1 MKRDRTCVQG
11 QISKVDAKV
20 VTIQTYKKP
29 PISIQREDL
38 LQVRQGD
45 ALVFSAVSSWSDVM
59 VAHVIPH
66 EAFVLK
72 TRSGKVVKG
81 VPSKVTQDSITLKQ
95 GLITI
100 EYSKAEI
107 IVVDYLRVKPADDT
121 YDYFVK
127 EGPELLFLFPETYYR
142 LMGLEGRVPVR
153 LFDASKPEAGAVLQ
167 CSSR

>member
-1 MKRDRTCVQG
+1 MKRDGTCVEG
-11 QISKVDAKV
+11 PISKVDAQA
-20 VTIQTYKKP
+20 VTIQPYKKS

-38 LQVRQGD
+38 LQVKQGN
-45 ALVFSAVSSWSDVM
+45 ALVFSAVSFWGDVM
-59 VAHVIPH
+59 AAHVVPH

-72 TRSGKVVKG
+72 TRSGKVVTG
-81 VPSKVTQDSITLKQ
+81 VPSRVTQDSITLKQ
-95 GLITI
+95 GLITT

-107 IVVDYLRVKPADDT
+107 IAVDYLRVKLETDT
-121 YDYFVK
+121 WGYFAQESPK
-127 EGPELLFLFPETYYR
+127 LLFLFPETYYR